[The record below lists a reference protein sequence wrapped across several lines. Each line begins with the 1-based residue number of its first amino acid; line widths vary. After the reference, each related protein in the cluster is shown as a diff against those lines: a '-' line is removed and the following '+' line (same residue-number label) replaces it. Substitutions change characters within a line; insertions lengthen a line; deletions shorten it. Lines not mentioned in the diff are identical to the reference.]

1 MGHRES
7 REEAPY
13 NKNEKIDFAWH
24 LEGQWKLSAYEPAGC
39 AHIDDCNADFMFL
52 QYFTEWPSHHFAGF
66 DTYLRLIDES

>member
-52 QYFTEWPSHHFAGF
+52 
-66 DTYLRLIDES
+66 